1 MRYPFGYGLSYTT
14 FAYSDL
20 KVNAENVTFTI
31 TNTGSVA
38 GAEVAQLYVAK
49 PDAKVFRPAKELKG
63 FVKVFLKPGESK
75 AVTITL
81 DDKTFRYWNVATDRW
96 EVEGG
101 NYQLL
106 VGANVQDIRLTA
118 EIALPGTGA
127 PDPYA
132 GKALEH
138 YRTAHVQDVPDA
150 EFEALLGRPLPEET
164 TAIDRTMTL
173 GELNHSRSPLCWLIA
188 GVLTLLL
195 RSGEKRGKPNLNI
208 LFQYNMPL
216 RGLAQMTGGI
226 IGEETVD
233 GLVMEAKGFWVVG
246 ILRALVGLVQNAVA
260 NSRYQAKL
268 DEQSR

>member
-1 MRYPFGYGLSYTT
+1 MELSQTDAGGWLGCLVCLMQDGSYTVT
-14 FAYSDL
+14 YDY
-20 KVNAENVTFTI
+20 NAEN
-31 TNTGSVA
+31 A
-38 GAEVAQLYVAK
+38 GVES
-49 PDAKVFRPAKELKG
+49 EKG
-63 FVKVFLKPGESK
+63 TYEIG
-75 AVTITL
+75 ADGTL
-81 DDKTFRYWNVATDRW
+81 A
-96 EVEGG
+96 
-101 NYQLL
+101 
-106 VGANVQDIRLTA
+106 LTA

-127 PDPYA
+127 PNPYA
-132 GKALEH
+132 GKDLAH
-138 YRTAHVQDVPDA
+138 YRTAHVQEVPDA

-173 GELNHSRSPLCWLIA
+173 GELHHSRSPLCWLIA
-188 GVLTLLL
+188 GVLTLLV

-233 GLVMEAKGFWVVG
+233 GLVMEAKGFWVIG